1 MKKVLLF
8 LSLILAMVCETS
20 FAKNVS
26 GQDVNLASVLNGC
39 QDGDELCFE
48 PNVVIK
54 SCTITKSVTLKLE
67 NGTRFDGQLVISNG
81 AKVTLRAAGNI
92 FIDKVSDSDYSI
104 EVANGNFTYEG
115 SGWNLDAVNN
125 CRGAVLVKKG
135 SFTANGGRISGN
147 EGVVARRRDGSTDDV
162 KIRILNGTEIWKTQV
177 ALYMDVNGLLVVDNP
192 GTYQGIQSEKQGIV
206 VLAGIA
212 ELSNIN
218 YAIRNSGPVGAVE
231 DRAKP
236 TLNNKVPYIDG
247 EPVVALKIGSNS
259 GAGTTVLRMKN
270 VNISKNEVHIDDNYY
285 SPGYDVDYNK
295 VLITGGE
302 NHPTQYALSDCDVQI
317 VVQGSV
323 EQIPYVDVCSIG
335 SRGFASLERGVDEVS
350 DGGTITL
357 LTDITPERIAPLVI
371 DKNITLDGDSH
382 TISGIVGN
390 GETDAF
396 FLLKSGSATTLTLK
410 NINVNTSSYM
420 ADVPEDCR
428 LVLESGTFANN
439 VKGAGE
445 GSITTNVSVF
455 NPYSYSGYDVPADYI
470 WMEQPS
476 GWWILK
482 PVSQTT
488 YTDKDGNT
496 CEGTFEDAVAN
507 STEGATIILNK
518 DVALSSKMLLKAGM
532 TIDAKNHNFT
542 INDDFY
548 GDCFFYYD
556 GTVTGDPITV
566 KNLNLNFEDGYPW
579 QIFYVNNEVNT
590 SDNIAPLILDH
601 CKITTSYPT
610 IISNYGGNVTT
621 KSCKFENKDSKAHIY
636 ENIGKAVI
644 EDCEYYGNLC
654 NREDGDLTIKSGK
667 INGNVFDNE
676 GKLTIESGEF
686 YSEYY
691 YDNYGDATIKSGKFN
706 GSAFGNYGKLA
717 IESSEFYIGFSN
729 YQSGDATIN
738 SCKFENYDGTA
749 LFNMGKMT
757 IKDAEFYGVTNV
769 IKDIEYVENAYFE
782 PTKDTKNSVRI
793 LPMSAMQAKG
803 AKAAPSDAGITI
815 YRKNDGSYLC
825 YDLTLVDNND
835 FCCPVDFTVVD
846 GKATY
851 QREVNPD
858 NALGALALPYEVAS
872 NDDMELYT
880 LGLQEYDN
888 DDIVLVMNKLETV
901 PAGQPCLYYN
911 KAKASALVFDGVKTG
926 DYINVTK
933 DHPYKEIYSEGNE
946 SLGLC
951 GTYQGFTTE
960 NVDYPWSSNVY
971 IISGGKFKTSSKSMT
986 IKPFRSFLE
995 LDVYNY
1001 GGYAKNITL
1010 NWDESVTTAIN
1021 DVFGED
1027 SQVEDFYDIQGR
1039 RQEGLQKGMNI
1050 VKLRNGKT
1058 QKILVK

>member
-115 SGWNLDAVNN
+115 SSWNLDAVNN

-135 SFTANGGRISGN
+135 TFTANGGRISGN
-147 EGVVARRRDGSTDDV
+147 EGVVARRSDGSTDDV
-162 KIRILNGTEIWKTQV
+162 KIRILNGAEIWKTQV

-218 YAIRNSGPVGAVE
+218 YAIRNSGPVGPVE
-231 DRAKP
+231 DRVKP

-259 GAGTTVLRMKN
+259 GAGTTVVRMKN

-285 SPGYDVDYNK
+285 SPSYDVDYNK

-302 NHPTQYALSDCDVQI
+302 KHPTQYALSDCDVQI

-396 FLLKSGSATTLTLK
+396 FQLKSGSATTLTLK

-439 VKGAGE
+439 VKGAGK
-445 GSITTNVSVF
+445 GSITTDVSVF

-496 CEGTFEDAVAN
+496 CEGTFEEAVAN

-566 KNLNLNFEDGYPW
+566 KNLNLNFEGRYPW

-601 CKITTSYPT
+601 CNITTSYPT

-621 KSCKFENKDSKAHIY
+621 KFCRFENKDSNAHIY

-667 INGNVFDNE
+667 IKGNVFDNY

-686 YSEYY
+686 YTELY
-691 YDNYGDATIKSGKFN
+691 NNGDIVITSGKFEN
-706 GSAFGNYGKLA
+706 FNYTVLLN
-717 IESSEFYIGFSN
+717 F
-729 YQSGDATIN
+729 
-738 SCKFENYDGTA
+738 
-749 LFNMGKMT
+749 GKMT
-757 IKDAEFYGVTNV
+757 IKDGEFYGEFYLYGSES
-769 IKDIEYVENAYFE
+769 IESGYFE
-782 PTKDTKNSVRI
+782 PTKDNKNSVRI
-793 LPMSAMQAKG
+793 LPMSALQAKS

-911 KAKASALVFDGVKTG
+911 KAKSSTLVFDGVKTG
-926 DYINVTK
+926 DCINVTK
-933 DHPYKEIYSEGNE
+933 DYPYKEIYSEGNE

-951 GTYQGFTTE
+951 GTYQSFTTE
-960 NVDYPWSSNVY
+960 NEDYSSWSSNYY

-986 IKPFRSFLE
+986 IKPFRSYLE

>member
-26 GQDVNLASVLNGC
+26 GQDVNLASVLNSC

-48 PNVVIK
+48 SNVVIK

-147 EGVVARRRDGSTDDV
+147 EGVVARRSDGSTDDV

-218 YAIRNSGPVGAVE
+218 YAIRNSGPVGPVE
-231 DRAKP
+231 DRVKP
-236 TLNNKVPYIDG
+236 TLHNNKVPYIDG
-247 EPVVALKIGSNS
+247 EPVVALKIGSTS
-259 GAGTTVLRMKN
+259 GAGTTVVRMKN
-270 VNISKNEVHIDDNYY
+270 VHIESYEVHIDGDYY
-285 SPGYDVDYNK
+285 NPSYDVDYNK

-396 FLLKSGSATTLTLK
+396 FQLKSGSATTLTLK

-439 VKGAGE
+439 VKGAGK
-445 GSITTNVSVF
+445 GSITTDVSVF
-455 NPYSYSGYDVPADYI
+455 NPYSYSGYDLPADYI

-542 INDDFY
+542 INEDFY

-566 KNLNLNFEDGYPW
+566 KNLNLNFEDRNPW
-579 QIFYVNNEVNT
+579 QIFYVNNGENT

-601 CKITTSYPT
+601 CNITTSYPT

-621 KSCKFENKDSKAHIY
+621 KFCRFENKDSNAHIY

-667 INGNVFDNE
+667 INGNAFDNE

-686 YSEYY
+686 YTELYS
-691 YDNYGDATIKSGKFN
+691 NGDLTIKSGKFEN
-706 GSAFGNYGKLA
+706 FNYTVLLN
-717 IESSEFYIGFSN
+717 F
-729 YQSGDATIN
+729 
-738 SCKFENYDGTA
+738 
-749 LFNMGKMT
+749 GKMT
-757 IKDAEFYGVTNV
+757 IKDGEFYG
-769 IKDIEYVENAYFE
+769 KFYLYGSESIESGYFE
-782 PTKDTKNSVRI
+782 PTKDNKNSVRI
-793 LPMSAMQAKG
+793 LPMSALQAKS

-825 YDLTLVDNND
+825 YDLTLIDNND
-835 FCCPVDFTVVD
+835 FFCPVDFTVVD

-911 KAKASALVFDGVKTG
+911 KAKASTLVFDGVKTG
-926 DYINVTK
+926 DYITVTK
-933 DHPYKEIYSEGNE
+933 DYPYKEIYSEGNE

-960 NVDYPWSSNVY
+960 NEDYSYKSYNYY

-995 LDVYNY
+995 LDVEKN
-1001 GGYAKNITL
+1001 GGNAKNITL

>member
-26 GQDVNLASVLNGC
+26 GQDVNLASVLNSC

-115 SGWNLDAVNN
+115 SSWNLDAVNN

-147 EGVVARRRDGSTDDV
+147 EGVVARRSDGSTDDV
-162 KIRILNGTEIWKTQV
+162 KIRILNGAEIWKTQV

-231 DRAKP
+231 DREKP
-236 TLNNKVPYIDG
+236 TLHNNKVPYIGG
-247 EPVVALKIGSNS
+247 EPVVALKIGSTS

-270 VNISKNEVHIDDNYY
+270 VNISKNEVHIDGNYY
-285 SPGYDVDYNK
+285 TPSYDVDYNK

-566 KNLNLNFEDGYPW
+566 KNLNLNFEGRYPW

-601 CKITTSYPT
+601 CNITTSYPT

-621 KSCKFENKDSKAHIY
+621 KFCRFENKDSNAHIY

-667 INGNVFDNE
+667 INGNVFDNY

-686 YSEYY
+686 YTELY
-691 YDNYGDATIKSGKFN
+691 NNGDIVITSGKFEN
-706 GSAFGNYGKLA
+706 FNYTVLLN
-717 IESSEFYIGFSN
+717 F
-729 YQSGDATIN
+729 
-738 SCKFENYDGTA
+738 
-749 LFNMGKMT
+749 GKMT
-757 IKDAEFYGVTNV
+757 IKDGEFYGEFYLYGSES
-769 IKDIEYVENAYFE
+769 IESGYFE
-782 PTKDTKNSVRI
+782 PTKDNKNSVRI
-793 LPMSAMQAKG
+793 LPMSALQAKS

-872 NDDMELYT
+872 NDDMEFYT
-880 LGLQEYDN
+880 LGLKEYDN

-911 KAKASALVFDGVKTG
+911 KAKASTLVFDGVKTG

-933 DHPYKEIYSEGNE
+933 DYPYKEIYSEGNE

-960 NVDYPWSSNVY
+960 NKDYSSWSSNYY

-1021 DVFGED
+1021 EVFGED

>member
-81 AKVTLRAAGNI
+81 AKVTLRAEGNI

-231 DRAKP
+231 DREKP
-236 TLNNKVPYIDG
+236 TLHNNKVPYIGG
-247 EPVVALKIGSNS
+247 EPVVALKIGSTS

-439 VKGAGE
+439 VKGAGK

-566 KNLNLNFEDGYPW
+566 KNLNLNFEGRYPW

-601 CKITTSYPT
+601 CNITTSYPT

-621 KSCKFENKDSKAHIY
+621 KFCRFENKDSNAHIY

-667 INGNVFDNE
+667 FSGSVLENE

-686 YSEYY
+686 YTELY
-691 YDNYGDATIKSGKFN
+691 NKGDIVIKSGKF
-706 GSAFGNYGKLA
+706 
-717 IESSEFYIGFSN
+717 
-729 YQSGDATIN
+729 
-738 SCKFENYDGTA
+738 ENFDYTV
-749 LFNMGKMT
+749 LLNFGKMT
-757 IKDAEFYGVTNV
+757 IKDGEFYGE
-769 IKDIEYVENAYFE
+769 IYSEGSESIECGYFE
-782 PTKDTKNSVRI
+782 PTKDTKNCVRI

-911 KAKASALVFDGVKTG
+911 KAKASTLVFDGVKTG

-933 DHPYKEIYSEGNE
+933 DYPYKEIYSEGNE

-960 NVDYPWSSNVY
+960 NVDYPSWSSNFY

-1010 NWDESVTTAIN
+1010 NWDESVTAAIN

>member
-67 NGTRFDGQLVISNG
+67 NGTRVDGQLVISNG
-81 AKVTLRAAGNI
+81 AKVTLRAEGNI

-147 EGVVARRRDGSTDDV
+147 EGVVARRSDGSTDDV
-162 KIRILNGTEIWKTQV
+162 KIRILNGAEIWKTQV

-192 GTYQGIQSEKQGIV
+192 GTYEGIKSEKQGIV

-231 DRAKP
+231 DREKP
-236 TLNNKVPYIDG
+236 TLHNNKVPYIGG
-247 EPVVALKIGSNS
+247 EPVVALKIGSTS

-439 VKGAGE
+439 VKGAGK

-566 KNLNLNFEDGYPW
+566 KNLNLNFEGRYPW

-601 CKITTSYPT
+601 CNITTSYPT

-621 KSCKFENKDSKAHIY
+621 KFCRFENKDSNAHIY

-667 INGNVFDNE
+667 INGNVFDNY

-686 YSEYY
+686 YTELY
-691 YDNYGDATIKSGKFN
+691 NNGDIVITSGKFEN
-706 GSAFGNYGKLA
+706 FNYTVLLN
-717 IESSEFYIGFSN
+717 F
-729 YQSGDATIN
+729 
-738 SCKFENYDGTA
+738 
-749 LFNMGKMT
+749 GKMT
-757 IKDAEFYGVTNV
+757 IKDGEFYGEFYLYGSES
-769 IKDIEYVENAYFE
+769 IESGYFE
-782 PTKDTKNSVRI
+782 PTKDNKNSVRI
-793 LPMSAMQAKG
+793 LPMSALQAKS

-911 KAKASALVFDGVKTG
+911 KAKASTLVFDGVKTG

-933 DHPYKEIYSEGNE
+933 DYPYKEIYSEGNE

-951 GTYQGFTTE
+951 GTYQSFTTE
-960 NVDYPWSSNVY
+960 NEDYSSWSSNYY

-1010 NWDESVTTAIN
+1010 NCDESVTAAIN